1 MTRSDAIGQLVGG
14 NAVSQFATAPYAFL
28 QQFFYISGSKL
39 YRCNVSNGESVEI
52 YDAEGTIS
60 KMKFRILNE
69 NIGRPHEMRM
79 LGMAV
84 EKEDGT
90 WELHQIELTIAGDL
104 KEDSVKKFAGF
115 GAIKDFCFSF
125 RNTASN

>member
-1 MTRSDAIGQLVGG
+1 MIRVAIVGTG
-14 NAVSQFATAPYAFL
+14 NIANMHVAGLLTFPD
-28 QQFFYISGSKL
+28 
-39 YRCNVSNGESVEI
+39 RCQIVALCDI
-52 YDAEGTIS
+52 YPEKAEGTIS